1 VNPMIQLVLA
11 SHGQLAAALADTAH
25 MIVGQNQPV
34 HTLSLVPGMGPEE
47 IATKLRAIVEGAPS
61 GSEFL
66 VLMDLFGGSPSTA
79 CAQIMAEDP
88 RIEIVTGVNLPML
101 LEVLLGMEALTLKDL
116 ARLAREKGK
125 EGIIDIRQ
133 ALDSFDP

>member
-1 VNPMIQLVLA
+1 
-11 SHGQLAAALADTAH
+11 
-25 MIVGQNQPV
+25 
-34 HTLSLVPGMGPEE
+34 MGPEE

-61 GSEFL
+61 GGEFL
-66 VLMDLFGGSPSTA
+66 VLMDLFGGSPSTV